1 MRDLLTAES
10 NWENCLGIALNVD
23 GNKLLIRNETIRA
36 ISEYKPQSKIML
48 YQGSV
53 LDVHADAI
61 VNAANKSLL
70 GGGGVDGAI
79 HRAAGPKL
87 LEECR
92 TLNGCD
98 SGDCKKTKAYNIT
111 WADYIIHAVGPRNG
125 EEGVPERI
133 WGCYYRALQLAARSD
148 CHSIAF
154 PCISTGAYGV
164 PIDFAADYSL
174 HAIIRWLQEHSDYV
188 MNVFLCCYREE
199 EYKAYSELMFGE
211 KSVSPLGEGHL
222 FADRK
227 NKEFLGS
234 SAVIPGLWDE
244 PPELSLL
251 FDEFAQKAQRT
262 EPPGWYEK
270 LAEISYLFKDRR
282 YRVKPNRLQTTDH
295 VFCVLANELMK
306 RMEDLGAYDVSYLGT
321 ID

>member
-1 MRDLLTAES
+1 M
-10 NWENCLGIALNVD
+10 
-23 GNKLLIRNETIRA
+23 
-36 ISEYKPQSKIML
+36 SKIHL
-48 YQGSV
+48 FRGGV
-53 LDVHADAI
+53 LDVSADAI
-61 VNAANKSLL
+61 VNAANESLL
-70 GGGGVDGAI
+70 GGVDGAI
-79 HRAAGPKL
+79 HRAAGPAL
-87 LEECR
+87 LAECR
-92 TLNGCD
+92 TLNGCET
-98 SGDCKKTKAYNIT
+98 GDCKITKAYDIT
-111 WADYIIHAVGPRNG
+111 RAKFIIHAVGPRVSDAD
-125 EEGVPERI
+125 VPEKLAS
-133 WGCYYRALQLAARSD
+133 CYVRALQLAAD
-148 CHSIAF
+148 HGCHSIAF

-164 PIDFAADYSL
+164 SIDFAAN
-174 HAIIRWLQEHSDYV
+174 HALNAIAGWLQEHSDYV

-234 SAVIPGLWDE
+234 RSVVPGLWDE

-262 EPPGWYEK
+262 EPPDWYEK
-270 LAEISYLFKDRR
+270 LAEIAYRFKDRW

-295 VFCVLANELMK
+295 IFCVLANELMK